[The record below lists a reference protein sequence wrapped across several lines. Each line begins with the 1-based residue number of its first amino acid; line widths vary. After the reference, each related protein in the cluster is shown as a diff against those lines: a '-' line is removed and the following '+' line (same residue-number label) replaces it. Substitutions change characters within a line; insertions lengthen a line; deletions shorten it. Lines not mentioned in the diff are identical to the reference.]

1 MKLCHFVQKMKKNTL
16 KDGLDAKKDA
26 KRDAKSSF
34 CCSGH
39 MCQDTEL
46 GDCFQAIYQNGPLKI
61 LYIRISIEPLWSTY

>member
-34 CCSGH
+34 CCSDVWIIAFKALIF
-39 MCQDTEL
+39 C
-46 GDCFQAIYQNGPLKI
+46 
-61 LYIRISIEPLWSTY
+61 